1 MPRERGANFEREFN
15 TTESVTD
22 RQIAD
27 FVISHESEKR
37 LTAGFDF
44 MLERG
49 TFKGAFRDLFPYFE
63 EECARTGAPNLKEVR
78 RMTHYLDKR
87 TGIQTDL
94 PDETIIGIL
103 HELAAEQMKND
114 RIRMLGRDEASEIHG
129 SSMEE
134 IEDFQNN
141 HHIEL
146 VLHKIELAIA
156 ELDRNIETA
165 ERADRGSEKE
175 RKTIAALRAA
185 RSTLLEKYFSPGS
198 LN

>member
-1 MPRERGANFEREFN
+1 
-15 TTESVTD
+15 
-22 RQIAD
+22 
-27 FVISHESEKR
+27 
-37 LTAGFDF
+37 
-44 MLERG
+44 
-49 TFKGAFRDLFPYFE
+49 
-63 EECARTGAPNLKEVR
+63 
-78 RMTHYLDKR
+78 
-87 TGIQTDL
+87 
-94 PDETIIGIL
+94 
-103 HELAAEQMKND
+103 MKND
-114 RIRMLGRDEASEIHG
+114 RIRMLGRDEASEIHA

-185 RSTLLEKYFSPGS
+185 RSTLLERYFSPGS
-198 LN
+198 LH